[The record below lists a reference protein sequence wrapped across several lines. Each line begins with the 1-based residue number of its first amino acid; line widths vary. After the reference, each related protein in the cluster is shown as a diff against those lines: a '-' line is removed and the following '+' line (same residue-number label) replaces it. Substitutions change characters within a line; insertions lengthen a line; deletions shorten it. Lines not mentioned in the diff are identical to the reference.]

1 MPVETIG
8 RWLIGAGLVVAA
20 VGAILLLAGKL
31 PFLRRLGQLP
41 GDINIESPDKRV
53 KIWIPIVSSLLISLV
68 LTIILNLIAWL
79 MRKH

>member
-20 VGAILLLAGKL
+20 IGVILLLMGKV

-41 GDINIESPDKRV
+41 GDINIESADKRV
-53 KIWIPIVSSLLISLV
+53 KIWIPIVSSLLISLLLTLV
-68 LTIILNLIAWL
+68 LNFIAWL
-79 MRKH
+79 MRNR